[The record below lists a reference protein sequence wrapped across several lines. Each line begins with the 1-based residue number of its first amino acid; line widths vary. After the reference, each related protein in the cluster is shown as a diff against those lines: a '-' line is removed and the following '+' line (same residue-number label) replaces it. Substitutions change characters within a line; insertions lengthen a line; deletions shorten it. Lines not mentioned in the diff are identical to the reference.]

1 MTVRVWVFR
10 LTLLTA
16 MIVASAANAGWK
28 WDGGAHW

>member
-1 MTVRVWVFR
+1 MPIRVWVFR

-28 WDGGAHW
+28 WDAAHW